1 MLFHKYRP
9 FRRNYQPE
17 EAILLLYCRFDIKN
31 QRFAPQGRQHLH
43 PFQDIAPIPPRI
55 ERHLQR
61 GMLSGKDGTPI
72 VFRQDATAI
81 RLGSADDERPAV
93 RILQRKLLHARPPEA
108 VPNRTYP
115 AGQPEESNR
124 TPPIRFRTR
133 PGPEYDARTRYQT
146 PRQRRGEKTFE
157 KKEEIFSWE
166 PDTARCHSTSPRP
179 VLLILPSLRSDS
191 TILSSTPLMKRLLPG
206 VL

>member
-61 GMLSGKDGTPI
+61 GMLSGKDGTPL

-93 RILQRKLLHARPPEA
+93 RILQRKLLHDTLALPKPSQIERIPPGSQKNRIGHLQYGSGRDPGRSTMPARDTNRRGKGEEKKRSRKKKRFSHGSPIPYA
-108 VPNRTYP
+108 V
-115 AGQPEESNR
+115 
-124 TPPIRFRTR
+124 TPPVR
-133 PGPEYDARTRYQT
+133 D
-146 PRQRRGEKTFE
+146 
-157 KKEEIFSWE
+157 
-166 PDTARCHSTSPRP
+166 
-179 VLLILPSLRSDS
+179 RSY
-191 TILSSTPLMKRLLPG
+191 
-206 VL
+206 